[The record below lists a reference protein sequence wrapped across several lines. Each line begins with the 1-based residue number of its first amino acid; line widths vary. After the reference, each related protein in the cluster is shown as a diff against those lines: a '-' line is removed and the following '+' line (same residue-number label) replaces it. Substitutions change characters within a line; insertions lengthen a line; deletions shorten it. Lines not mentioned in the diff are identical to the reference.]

1 MAEMTL
7 DPQVIEIP
15 EIDYENIV
23 TEDDQPVDNI
33 FSERQQRLITETLYA
48 TSWQQAGTFV
58 ALANVGLFYDINKH
72 PVVPDALVSLDVQL
86 PDELW
91 QKKHRSYFIW
101 EYGKPPE
108 VVIEVVSNRKGGELD
123 KKRALYARIG
133 IAYYIV
139 FDPAQQLSETKL
151 YLFELRGRRYVA
163 MEEAWLSEL
172 GLGLT
177 LWEGEYEGSRE
188 IWLRWVDQDSQLLLT
203 GVEAAGKERER
214 AEQEHQRAEQER
226 ERAERLVEQLRA
238 LGVEPDA

>member
-1 MAEMTL
+1 
-7 DPQVIEIP
+7 
-15 EIDYENIV
+15 
-23 TEDDQPVDNI
+23 
-33 FSERQQRLITETLYA
+33 
-48 TSWQQAGTFV
+48 
-58 ALANVGLFYDINKH
+58 
-72 PVVPDALVSLDVQL
+72 
-86 PDELW
+86 
-91 QKKHRSYFIW
+91 
-101 EYGKPPE
+101 
-108 VVIEVVSNRKGGELD
+108 
-123 KKRALYARIG
+123 
-133 IAYYIV
+133 
-139 FDPAQQLSETKL
+139 
-151 YLFELRGRRYVA
+151 